1 MSKKK
6 LSKEEIQTLK
16 GLQTQENNLVVSFG
30 QVEYQIASLET
41 QKDNLIEAKQ
51 AFEKERT
58 EFAKVLSEKYGD
70 GNINLETG
78 EVTSDS

>member
-6 LSKEEIQTLK
+6 LSKEELQTFK
-16 GLQTQENNLVVSFG
+16 DFQTQENNLVVSFG
-30 QVEYQIASLET
+30 QLEYQIASLET
-41 QKDNLIEAKQ
+41 QKNSLIEAKRV
-51 AFEKERT
+51 FERERT
-58 EFAKVLSEKYGD
+58 EFDKVLCEKFGD

>member
-6 LSKEEIQTLK
+6 LSKEELQTFK
-16 GLQTQENNLVVSFG
+16 DFQTQENNLVVSFG

-41 QKDNLIEAKQ
+41 QKDNLVEAKQ

-70 GNINLETG
+70 GSINLETG
-78 EVTSDS
+78 EITSDS

>member
-6 LSKEEIQTLK
+6 LSKEELQTLK

-51 AFEKERT
+51 VFEKERT
-58 EFAKVLSEKYGD
+58 EFAKVLNEKYGD
-70 GNINLETG
+70 GSINLETG

>member
-6 LSKEEIQTLK
+6 LSKEELQTFK
-16 GLQTQENNLVVSFG
+16 DFQTQENNLVVSFG

-41 QKDNLIEAKQ
+41 QKNSLIEAKRV
-51 AFEKERT
+51 FERERT

>member
-6 LSKEEIQTLK
+6 LSKEELQTFK
-16 GLQTQENNLVVSFG
+16 DFQTQENNLVVSFG

-41 QKDNLIEAKQ
+41 QKDNLIESKQ
-51 AFEKERT
+51 VFEKKRT

>member
-6 LSKEEIQTLK
+6 LSKEELQTLK

-41 QKDNLIEAKQ
+41 QKDNLIESKQ
-51 AFEKERT
+51 AFEKKRT

-70 GNINLETG
+70 GSINLETG
-78 EVTSDS
+78 EITSDS